1 MSVIRVVGFA
11 LFVAFVTWGVVRVPG
26 RPFSWTMF
34 TGSSKPFLW
43 VGDARA
49 SRAGGTEE
57 LGLAPDAHYLLPG
70 DLETLVRRD
79 HGGPVRRAHS
89 RYPGKLERGLQ
100 PLRRAHHDAPSA
112 RPDDDLR
119 ALAEALRRH
128 EWT

>member
-1 MSVIRVVGFA
+1 MIRVVGFA
-11 LFVAFVTWGVVRVPG
+11 LFAAFVTWGVARVPG

-43 VGDARA
+43 VGDAGA
-49 SRAGGTEE
+49 SRAAGTEE

-70 DLETLVRRD
+70 DLETLVD
-79 HGGPVRRAHS
+79 GNTVAPFEGLIL
-89 RYPGKLERGLQ
+89 GTRGSWSV
-100 PLRRAHHDAPSA
+100 AYSPSVGLTKTTLP
-112 RPDDDLR
+112 PDDDLR